1 MEQTYA
7 IAAAWLALAVLSTV
21 LASHLR
27 ISMALVEICVGM
39 VAALVADHFFYPN
52 ALGAN
57 LDWLRFIASIG
68 AVLLTFLAGAELDPT
83 VMKAKRRE
91 VAIVGM
97 FGFFAPFLGCAAL
110 ARFVLGW
117 NGPASWLAGIALST
131 TSMAVVY
138 AVMLEFGFNKT
149 EFGKGIL
156 GACFVNDL
164 GTVIALGLMF
174 APFTYRTA
182 VFVGVSVVLIA
193 LLPWI
198 TSQLTARYGN
208 RTAAIRTKWILLVL
222 CGMGALALWSGNEAV
237 LPAYIAGMVLAKTI
251 GRDNFYVRR
260 LRTLTIGFLTP
271 FYFLRAGSLV
281 SLPALASAPLVFL
294 ALFSA
299 KTASKIFGLFP
310 VVGMFRANGKERWYY
325 TLLMSTGLTFGTIS
339 ALYGLTHNIVTKEQ
353 YSFLV
358 AAVIASAVIPTLI
371 ANAVFLPRHLLPS
384 VPMMHEEIPQLE
396 TISAGGRLRQWAWG
410 RVNPANGL
418 LEPHDHVAVQQQL
431 VRASVV
437 AIGKEVGRAGP
448 VPANLRAD
456 GDVRVRRPV
465 QAGGKLEVV
474 AGSPGARH
482 ARAVLVAEPLEAH
495 ARLPAF
501 VDLAVEILVR
511 RRTNWRSCRRRPPR
525 ARWRS
530 RTESRTASSSPSF
543 CSITRLYSVRIFVL
557 GSSCS
562 RPALT
567 FSAMLVRLLQLSHL
581 IPPVNARSLLLSSQ
595 LSHPRVM
602 PAVIVKS
609 PSGSRR

>member
-7 IAAAWLALAVLSTV
+7 IAAVWLALAVFSAV

-39 VAALVADHFFYPN
+39 AAAFVADHFFYSN
-52 ALGAN
+52 ALGTN

-68 AVLLTFLAGAELDPT
+68 AVLLTFLAGAELDPAA
-83 VMKAKRRE
+83 MKAKVKE

-97 FGFFAPFLGCAAL
+97 FGFLAPFLGCAAL
-110 ARFVLGW
+110 ARFALGW

-182 VFVGVSVVLIA
+182 VFAGVSVTVIA
-193 LLPWI
+193 LLPAM
-198 TSQLTARYGN
+198 TSRLTARYGN

-222 CGMGALALWSGNEAV
+222 CGMGALAIWSGNEAV
-237 LPAYIAGMVLAKTI
+237 LPAYLAGMVLAKTV
-251 GRDNFYVRR
+251 GRDNFYIRR

-299 KTASKIFGLFP
+299 KTASKVFGLFP
-310 VVGMFRANGKERWYY
+310 IVGMFRKDGKEKWYY

-339 ALYGLTHNIVTKEQ
+339 ALYGLTHQIVTQEQ

-384 VPMMHEEIPQLE
+384 VPTARKKSRNRRPSE
-396 TISAGGRLRQWAWG
+396 TADQAAGG
-410 RVNPANGL
+410 
-418 LEPHDHVAVQQQL
+418 
-431 VRASVV
+431 
-437 AIGKEVGRAGP
+437 
-448 VPANLRAD
+448 
-456 GDVRVRRPV
+456 
-465 QAGGKLEVV
+465 
-474 AGSPGARH
+474 
-482 ARAVLVAEPLEAH
+482 
-495 ARLPAF
+495 
-501 VDLAVEILVR
+501 DL
-511 RRTNWRSCRRRPPR
+511 
-525 ARWRS
+525 
-530 RTESRTASSSPSF
+530 
-543 CSITRLYSVRIFVL
+543 
-557 GSSCS
+557 
-562 RPALT
+562 
-567 FSAMLVRLLQLSHL
+567 
-581 IPPVNARSLLLSSQ
+581 
-595 LSHPRVM
+595 
-602 PAVIVKS
+602 
-609 PSGSRR
+609 SRRLVFATLDKQR